1 MRLCELKRP
10 TRIVLP
16 VLCLMILAGI
26 LVVVPSAQATKST
39 KDAVTEKVP
48 NALIDPGE
56 EGSPHILVVEKS
68 SQTIHLYQYEDGK
81 YRLAKSMACSTG
93 ENVGDKA
100 IEGDK
105 KTPEGFYIFN
115 KKSLEHE
122 LAPIYGILAYPMDYP
137 NFWDRKL
144 GKKGGGI
151 WMHGT
156 NKDLVPLDSNG
167 CVELQNIDIMNL
179 EGLLRLYDTPIVV
192 YHDIEYARPDQL
204 KAEAAKIKAF
214 IESWRKAWVNKDF
227 QAYKS
232 KYSKN
237 FVNSDNRSYQAWM
250 DHKHRLNEVYK
261 EIHVDIKNLRIFRH
275 QGLIVALFD
284 QYYRGD
290 GHFKS
295 DGQKRLYLREKGGD
309 YRIVAEVWQSFPAQP
324 PEKVLSAEVKERV
337 KAEVRQTQARLA
349 RMEKIRQAKLKEAAE
364 EPVGIKAAKAE
375 STTPPPPKVTASI
388 TPAAKPKETPPQKPQ
403 PVVASA
409 DAAKSVAVPSKPEVD
424 DVRLVVEQWL
434 NAWRK
439 MDVDQY
445 MAHYHPEFRYKGM
458 DLDGYRAYK
467 IGLAEKYNKISIKVE
482 QLNIEVNGGK
492 AKVTF
497 VQDYRS
503 DKYRDYGLKT
513 LVLKK
518 HADDWRIREE
528 SWQDM
533 SAGAKP

>member
-1 MRLCELKRP
+1 MRLYELIHS
-10 TRIVLP
+10 TRKVLP
-16 VLCLMILAGI
+16 VLLIMITVGVLA
-26 LVVVPSAQATKST
+26 VSSPAQATKSPQGEP
-39 KDAVTEKVP
+39 AEKVP
-48 NALIDPGE
+48 HALIDPGE
-56 EGSPHILVVEKS
+56 GASPFVLVVEKG
-68 SQTIHLYQYEDGK
+68 SQTLYLYQYEGGK
-81 YRLAKSMACSTG
+81 YRLVKTMACSTG
-93 ENVGDKA
+93 EKVGDKA
-100 IEGDK
+100 VEGDK

-115 KKSLEHE
+115 KKALESE

-144 GKKGGGI
+144 GKKGSGI

-179 EGLLRLYDTPIVV
+179 EELVKLNDTPIIV
-192 YHDIEYARPDQL
+192 YHDIQYVRPDQL
-204 KAEAAKIKAF
+204 KAEAAKVKAF
-214 IESWRKAWVNKDF
+214 LESWRKAWENKDL

-232 KYSKN
+232 KYSKD

-250 DHKHRLNEVYK
+250 DHKQHLNEVYK
-261 EIHVDIKNLRIFRH
+261 VIRVDIKNLRIFRH

-290 GHFKS
+290 DHFKS
-295 DGQKRLYLREKGGD
+295 DGQKRLFLSEQGD
-309 YRIVAEVWQSFPAQP
+309 GYRIVAEEWNGFPP
-324 PEKVLSAEVKERV
+324 PESKKVLSAEVKERV
-337 KAEVRQTQARLA
+337 VAETREAQARLA
-349 RMEKIRQAKLKEAAE
+349 RMAQLKQDKLKEASAG
-364 EPVGIKAAKAE
+364 PVGIKAAKAE
-375 STTPPPPKVTASI
+375 SPVAPPPKVTAAVKPI
-388 TPAAKPKETPPQKPQ
+388 PASKTEPTPPQPK
-403 PVVASA
+403 VASA
-409 DAAKSVAVPSKPEVD
+409 DATKPVAAPAPNPDVD
-424 DVRLVVEQWL
+424 NVRVAVEQWL
-434 NAWRK
+434 DAWRK

-467 IGLAEKYNKISIKVE
+467 IGLAEKYSKISIKVR
-482 QLNIEVNGGK
+482 QLKIEVNGGN

-503 DKYRDYGLKT
+503 DKYRDLGLKT

-518 HADDWRIREE
+518 HANDWRIREE